1 MLPFWGVS
9 QEMEYWGIEEF
20 FLDSCCSFRYHERKL
35 GSRRRTSWDGDSDDG
50 SAGGHAEHDDIC
62 RLRT

>member
-1 MLPFWGVS
+1 
-9 QEMEYWGIEEF
+9 MEYWGIEEF

-50 SAGGHAEHDDIC
+50 SAGGHAVNDDIC